1 MNFIKSNLLNK
12 IVLGAGLMALTAC
25 SDDLLEKLPETEIG
39 AENFFNTEEDLSI
52 YVLGMYNFPGSGI
65 YYGDEATDNTATTGN
80 REIKTIMTT
89 QASANS
95 ITGGWNWEE
104 LRNINYFLEHTQDA
118 EVTEDVRNHYIGVA
132 RFFRAQFYMEKLRRY
147 SDVPWYDS
155 ALGNTSEDLYKAS
168 DPRETVVQKIFED
181 YQFALENVRESVPE
195 GAVSK
200 WVVAAYYS
208 RNALH
213 EGTFRKYHNELGLQ
227 TSADSY
233 LNIAAD
239 VSQQIMDQGGFSVYN
254 TGRPENDYHTLFE
267 SQNLSGNPEV
277 ILTNIFED
285 DIKNQGDPQYLF
297 GSYEM
302 SPTQDLLSAYLMTDG
317 TYFSQQPEPA
327 AMSFVEEFKNRDPRL
342 SQTFAYPGWEL
353 YYTSTY
359 SPGNTT
365 YVQEFKKSF
374 TGYHQIKGFVN
385 DAAQDVR
392 SGVDVPVLRY
402 AEVLLNYAEAKAE
415 LGELTQAALDAT
427 LNQLRDRAGIP
438 HLSMAV
444 QADPVQAGRYPQ
456 VSDPVLLEIR
466 RERRV
471 EMALEGRRLDDL
483 NRWGAGKLMEKEPV
497 GMYFPGLGSYDLTGD
512 GVDDIVLLNESDAI
526 PNPKETNSLGQEL
539 IYYKVGSV
547 GNISANVYLT
557 NGNSGNIV
565 ATPERGTFLEP
576 KHYYRP
582 IPASEVQL
590 NPNLEQVF
598 GWD

>member
-1 MNFIKSNLLNK
+1 MNFIKSNFLNK
-12 IVLGAGLMALTAC
+12 ILLAVGLMALTAC

-52 YVLGMYNFPGSGI
+52 FVLGMYNFPGTGI

-89 QASANS
+89 EASANS

-104 LRNINYFLEHTQDA
+104 LRNINYFLEHVQNA
-118 EVTEDVRNHYIGVA
+118 EVTEDVRNHYTGVA
-132 RFFRAQFYMEKLRRY
+132 RFFRAQFYMEKVKRY
-147 SDVPWYDS
+147 SDVPWYDV

-181 YQFALENVRESVPE
+181 YQFALENVRENVPE

-227 TSADSY
+227 PSADTY

-239 VSQQIMDQGGFSVYN
+239 ISKQIMDQGGFSIYN
-254 TGRPENDYHTLFE
+254 TGSPENDYHTIFE

-285 DIKNQGDPQYLF
+285 DIKNTGDPQYLF

-302 SPTQDLLSAYLMTDG
+302 SPTRDLLSAYLMTDG

-327 AMSFVEEFKNRDPRL
+327 KMSFVEEFKNRDPRL

-359 SPGNTT
+359 SPGNTN
-365 YVQEFKKSF
+365 YVQELKKNF

-385 DAAQDVR
+385 DASLDVR

-415 LGELTQAALDAT
+415 LGELTQSILDAT
-427 LNQLRDRAGIP
+427 INQLRDRAGIP

-444 QADPVQAGRYPQ
+444 PADPVQTSRYPQ
-456 VSDPVLLEIR
+456 VSNPVLLEIR

-471 EMALEGRRLDDL
+471 EMAFEGRRLDDL

-497 GMYFPGLGSYDLTGD
+497 GMYFPGLGKYDLTGD
-512 GVDDIVLLNESDAI
+512 GVDDIVLLNESNPI
-526 PNPKETNSLGQEL
+526 PDPKEINSLGQEL

-547 GNISANVYLT
+547 GNIGASVYLT
-557 NGNSGNIV
+557 NGTSGNTV
-565 ATPERGTFLEP
+565 ATPDRGTFNEP

-582 IPASEVQL
+582 VPAAEIQL

-598 GWD
+598 GWN